1 MIFSHF
7 KVETKQFTVRV
18 KHSGTPVFVD
28 LEGREVRLYLSV
40 DRGGSSAAV
49 DLHTGYIWR
58 M

>member
-1 MIFSHF
+1 M
-7 KVETKQFTVRV
+7 
-18 KHSGTPVFVD
+18 FVD